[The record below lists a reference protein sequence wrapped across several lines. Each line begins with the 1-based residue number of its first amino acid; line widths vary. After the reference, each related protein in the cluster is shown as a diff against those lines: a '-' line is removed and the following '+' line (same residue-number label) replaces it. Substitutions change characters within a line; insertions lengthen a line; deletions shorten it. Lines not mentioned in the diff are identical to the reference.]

1 MKIYIGNLHSKASEK
16 ELYDLFVAFGMVL
29 LIELSTDVNG
39 KSLGYAYVYM
49 KDSNEGRSAITGLNN
64 LNFMN
69 QFLNIYEV
77 E

>member
-1 MKIYIGNLHSKASEK
+1 MKIYIGNLHCKASEK

-29 LIELSTDVNG
+29 WIEMYTDANG
-39 KSLGYAYVYM
+39 KSLGYGYVYM
-49 KDSNEGRSAITGLNN
+49 KDNKEGRSAITGLNN

-77 E
+77 K

>member
-1 MKIYIGNLHSKASEK
+1 MHCKASEK

-29 LIELSTDVNG
+29 WIEMYTDANG
-39 KSLGYAYVYM
+39 KSLGYGYVYM
-49 KDSNEGRSAITGLNN
+49 KDNKEGRSAITGLNN

-77 E
+77 K